1 MKTRFRTR
9 LGVLALGFLSIS
21 MAQGATSLFYVD
33 RVKVTDLGTLG
44 GVEANALDINNRGVI
59 VGYSKDTTMTRRAFR
74 WSGGVMTDL
83 GTPTFS
89 ARAIAQGI
97 NDRDEIVGFY
107 GDPDEFNYQAFYWSA
122 GTGVVTLN
130 RSLYPSEPFDSSYIA
145 TAKAINNQ
153 GVIVGKIEAS
163 GTDHD
168 VPFEPCYR
176 SLPVRWTSKIA
187 MPQILHCTDSGDGPN
202 GASDINGAGWAV
214 GYEYNGSDPDNG
226 FLWKSGVTTHI
237 PSPLFGNQPRGA
249 GINEAG
255 MTVGSASFFGS
266 TPIAMRWSGSGA
278 SEWLGTL
285 SGGSRSG
292 ASEVNDQGFVSGT
305 SEMLISGS
313 TVKDRAFLWHPDFG
327 MFALPLPAG
336 MTPTSTTCDG
346 NALNNRVATS
356 GIIEVVGRCGSRA
369 IRWTVTV
376 LTH

>member
-1 MKTRFRTR
+1 MRTRFRTR

-21 MAQGATSLFYVD
+21 MAQGATSLFYID

-83 GTPTFS
+83 GTPTSS

-176 SLPVRWTSKIA
+176 SLP
-187 MPQILHCTDSGDGPN
+187 
-202 GASDINGAGWAV
+202 
-214 GYEYNGSDPDNG
+214 
-226 FLWKSGVTTHI
+226 
-237 PSPLFGNQPRGA
+237 
-249 GINEAG
+249 
-255 MTVGSASFFGS
+255 
-266 TPIAMRWSGSGA
+266 
-278 SEWLGTL
+278 
-285 SGGSRSG
+285 
-292 ASEVNDQGFVSGT
+292 
-305 SEMLISGS
+305 
-313 TVKDRAFLWHPDFG
+313 
-327 MFALPLPAG
+327 
-336 MTPTSTTCDG
+336 
-346 NALNNRVATS
+346 
-356 GIIEVVGRCGSRA
+356 
-369 IRWTVTV
+369 
-376 LTH
+376 